1 MPCVRTGRGISLSGR
16 RLERVM
22 KTQVL
27 CGFVCFALVLLAP
40 SQGKAIDIPGIPDA
54 GKAVAGTVVLAT
66 TAGVAVLS
74 PKGEWTTFASMEG
87 SGEPIFLITGRVKNT
102 SGKPLSYAKL
112 QFELL
117 DEDGIVLLRDYGYNR
132 KAEALREEAYESG
145 KKSLQ
150 DMEIEGLPAEAED
163 GFRFL
168 FFRLDI
174 PQFHSYRIRVLEG
187 R

>member
-1 MPCVRTGRGISLSGR
+1 
-16 RLERVM
+16 M

-27 CGFVCFALVLLAP
+27 HGLVFLGLVLLAP
-40 SQGKAIDIPGIPDA
+40 SQSKAIDIPGIPDA
-54 GKAVAGTVVLAT
+54 GKAVAGTVAPAP
-66 TAGVAVLS
+66 TAGVAILS
-74 PKGEWTTFASMEG
+74 PKGEWSTFASMEG

-102 SGKPLSYAKL
+102 SGKPLSYVKM

-117 DEDGIVLLRDYGYNR
+117 DKDGVVLLRDYGYNR

-145 KKSLQ
+145 KKALK
-150 DMEIEGLPAEAED
+150 DMELEELPTEAED

-168 FFRLDI
+168 FFQVDI
-174 PQFHSYRIRVLEG
+174 PPFHSYRIRVLEG